1 VTIAPAADL
10 IQLAPPGLSCACCW
24 SAAEVVDG
32 ATGAL
37 LCIPCANHL
46 PRPGIDPAQRG
57 VASR

>member
-1 VTIAPAADL
+1 
-10 IQLAPPGLSCACCW
+10 
-24 SAAEVVDG
+24 VVDG